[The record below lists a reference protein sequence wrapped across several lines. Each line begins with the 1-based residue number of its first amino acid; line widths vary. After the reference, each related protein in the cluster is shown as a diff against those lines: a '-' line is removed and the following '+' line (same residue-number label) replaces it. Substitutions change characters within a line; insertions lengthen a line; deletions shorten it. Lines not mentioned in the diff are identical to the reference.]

1 MNDALEQLL
10 QEPAIW
16 RAGDSGQPRA
26 GHIPSGFAELD
37 ASLPG
42 GGWPD
47 SAMTELLHDRNGIGE
62 LRLFM
67 PALARL
73 SRSGRW
79 IALIAPPHIPYAPAL
94 AAQGV
99 DLSHILL
106 VHPRQRRD
114 TLWALE
120 QALRSGTCAAVLAW
134 PGSDT
139 TAQQLRRLQ
148 LAAEAGRSWGI
159 LFRNNASAQ
168 QASPSALRLE
178 LRVEDNGLA
187 RLGLLKCRGGFPC
200 QSLLLDLDK
209 PRTRALPVKPPA
221 PPVATPTRVSDPS
234 PRWQQRQRPRPARP
248 QPDPQPQLPLPLG
261 RAASIGGGN
270 PRRLRLVHRPHENC

>member
-16 RAGDSGQPRA
+16 RAGDNGLPWA
-26 GHIPSGFAELD
+26 GHIASGFAELD
-37 ASLPG
+37 AALPG

-47 SAMTELLHDRNGIGE
+47 SALTELLHDQHGIGE

-73 SRSGRW
+73 SRAGRW

-99 DLSHILL
+99 DLSRILL
-106 VHPRQRRD
+106 VHPRRQQD
-114 TLWALE
+114 ALWALE

-134 PGSDT
+134 PGSNT

-148 LAAEAGRSWGI
+148 LAAEAGQSWGV
-159 LFRNNASAQ
+159 LFRGSACAE
-168 QASPSALRLE
+168 QASPSALRLHLQTGDSE
-178 LRVEDNGLA
+178 LA
-187 RLGLLKCRGGFPC
+187 RLKLIKCRGALTR
-200 QSLLLDLDK
+200 QSIQLDLEN
-209 PRTRALPVKPPA
+209 PRTRALPIRPSTPA
-221 PPVATPTRVSDPS
+221 PAAPTGLTGHS
-234 PRWQQRQRPRPARP
+234 RWQQRPQPARP

-261 RAASIGGGN
+261 SAPAPGGGD
-270 PRRLRLVHRPHENC
+270 PQWLRLVHHRHERC